1 MAKRVTI
8 KDVAVKAG
16 VSLGTVHL
24 ALSDKTGVSD
34 KTREKIRA
42 LAKEMDYHP
51 NAAAAS
57 LKRKTIRLAICFPEM
72 EGDNRFYYPQL
83 WNGINACQETM
94 TDYNISFRK
103 FDYPED
109 WRETRRGGK
118 EIPSLQELTNLIEAG
133 EVDGLLLHGNRCPFP
148 QEQLRGY
155 VDRGVTLALVDT
167 DLPDSGRLCC
177 VAADYDSIGRTLAE
191 LVLGRIPSCGSIFMC
206 AGKAEYPSHSL
217 IVEGFEAYMAE
228 NGHGNLVYK
237 EHSNNVNE
245 KSYVNILEHVKRPD
259 VAAVCSVSSRSTLM
273 LGRALE
279 ETGRAG
285 KVMAVGSDLFEESK
299 DFLRRG
305 IFQNLVQKN
314 PFAQAYMA
322 TRFLTDYLL
331 RDMQPDEL
339 FVVGSQIVFRSNLN
353 LFEKNSVRFLE

>member
-8 KDVAVKAG
+8 KDIAITAG

-51 NAAAAS
+51 NAVAAS
-57 LKRKTIRLAICFPEM
+57 LKRRTLRLAACFPDM
-72 EGDNRFYYPQL
+72 EGDNQFYYPQL
-83 WNGINACQETM
+83 WNGLNACQETLH
-94 TDYNISFRK
+94 DYNISMQK
-103 FDYPED
+103 FEYPEG
-109 WRETRRGGK
+109 WREIRREGGK
-118 EIPSLQELTNLIEAG
+118 IPSLERLTELLDAG
-133 EVDGLLLHGNRCPFP
+133 EVDGLILQGNRCPFM
-148 QEQLRGY
+148 QEQLKHY
-155 VDRGVTLALVDT
+155 VEQGLALALVDT
-167 DLPDSGRLCC
+167 DIPDSGRLCC
-177 VAADYDSIGRTLAE
+177 VAADYDSIGRTMAE
-191 LVLGRIPSCGSIFMC
+191 LVLGRIPSCGSILMC
-206 AGKAEYPSHSL
+206 AGKAEYPSHTL
-217 IVEGFEAYMAE
+217 IVEGFEAYRKE
-228 NGHGNLVYK
+228 NGHNNLVYM
-237 EHSNNVNE
+237 EHSNHVSDQAYE
-245 KSYVNILEHVKRPD
+245 SILEHVKRPD
-259 VAAVCSVSSRSTLM
+259 VAAVCSVTSRSTIM

-279 ETGRAG
+279 ETGRVG

-305 IFQNLVQKN
+305 TFQNLVQKN

-322 TRFLTDYLL
+322 EQFLTDYLL
-331 RDMQPDEL
+331 RDKMPEEL

>member
-8 KDVAVKAG
+8 KDVAIKAG

-24 ALSDKTGVSD
+24 ALSDKNGVSD

-51 NAAAAS
+51 NAVAAS

-83 WNGINACQETM
+83 WNGINACQETL
-94 TDYNISFRK
+94 TDYNVSFRK
-103 FDYPED
+103 FAYPEN
-109 WRETRRGGK
+109 WRETRREGK
-118 EIPSLQELTNLIEAG
+118 EIPSLLELKELLAAG
-133 EVDGLLLHGNRCPFP
+133 EVDGLLLHGNRCPFS
-148 QEQLRGY
+148 QEQLRSY
-155 VDRGVTLALVDT
+155 VDQGVTLALVDT
-167 DLPDSGRLCC
+167 DIPDSGRLCC

-217 IVEGFEAYMAE
+217 IVDGFEAYMSE
-228 NGHGNLVYK
+228 NGHENLVYK
-237 EHSNNVNE
+237 EHSNSVNE
-245 KSYVNILEHVKRPD
+245 ESYINILEHVKRPD
-259 VAAVCSVSSRSTLM
+259 VAAVCSVSSRSTMM

-279 ETGRAG
+279 ESGRAG

-305 IFQNLVQKN
+305 TFQNLVQKN